1 MQSPDQAPA
10 PEVSLSRQEKEK
22 LLQHM
27 YSLPHWIAIIRL
39 FGYKTLNMDRARQE
53 IKPIAEEYGK
63 EPVANACEALVEI
76 RVQDK
81 EAFAKL
87 KPHIRR
93 MAFQILGPEPTPGT
107 GSPAP
112 TDPERPNPEQ
122 NKARASEKEPRR
134 ERSRKGRP
142 KGK

>member
-1 MQSPDQAPA
+1 MQSPDQAPV
-10 PEVSLSRQEKEK
+10 PEVSLTRPEKEK
-22 LLQHM
+22 LLQQM

-81 EAFAKL
+81 EALAKL

-93 MAFQILGPEPTPGT
+93 MAFQILGPEPTPGADSLAPT
-107 GSPAP
+107 NPECPRPKPNKEPAP
-112 TDPERPNPEQ
+112 A
-122 NKARASEKEPRR
+122 KKPRR
-134 ERSRKGRP
+134 DRPRTGRP